1 MYDFNDTITAM
12 SSASAG
18 GKAAVKTI
26 IRISGTDTFKAIE
39 EIFITKQGVKR
50 GGITRGS
57 IRIDENFEVDA
68 LLYTF
73 TGPRSYTGEDLA
85 ELHVFAAEAVVEL
98 ILGKLNEK
106 IRLAGPGEF
115 TLRAY
120 LNGKVDLSQAE
131 AVAEIVASSNKFQLA
146 AAEKLLAGKLSKS
159 IEAVRRELLDILS
172 LLEAGMDFSGEDI
185 EFITREK
192 AAETVEGIRYK
203 LEGFLKS
210 SIRYEEMIDEPS
222 VGLAGAANAGKS
234 SLGNALLG
242 QDRSIVSK
250 HKATTRDV
258 LTGELEVENF
268 TCTLFDCAGLSFD
281 KDKSGVLDGLAQAAA
296 VEALNSAE
304 AVVFCV
310 DITKDDFSE
319 DTAIRE
325 LIRPKEVILAGTKS
339 DLLKKEQLREKRAEL
354 NQLFGTEIVLTSAV
368 SGAGLNKLREII
380 DKTIISLKNSAAET
394 DERLAITQR
403 HRRAVEEAVS
413 NLTEAENEIKA
424 DNDETAAMLIRASYQ
439 ELSGVE
445 REDINEEVLE
455 RIFSNFC
462 IGK

>member
-1 MYDFNDTITAM
+1 MYDFNDTITAI

-26 IRISGTDTFKAIE
+26 IRISGADTFSAIE
-39 EIFITKQGVKR
+39 EVFIAKEFVKR
-50 GGITRGS
+50 RGITRGN
-57 IRIDENFEVDA
+57 IRVDEGFEVGA
-68 LLYTF
+68 VLYTF
-73 TGPRSYTGEDLA
+73 AGPRSYTGQDLA
-85 ELHVFAAEAVVEL
+85 ELHVFAAEAVVER
-98 ILGKLNEK
+98 ILGKLNEE

-131 AVAEIVASSNKFQLA
+131 AVAEIVASSNKVQLA

-159 IEAVRRELLDILS
+159 IEAIRGELLDILS

-185 EFITREK
+185 EFVSKEK
-192 AAETVEGIRYK
+192 AVETVGRIRCR
-203 LEGFLKS
+203 LEGLLNS

-242 QDRSIVSK
+242 EDRSIVSE

-258 LTGELEVENF
+258 LTGELEIENF

-281 KDKSGVLDGLAQAAA
+281 KCKVGVLDGLAQAAA
-296 VEALNSAE
+296 IEALNSAE
-304 AVVFCV
+304 IVVFCV

-319 DTAIRE
+319 DTAIRG

-339 DLLKKEQLREKRAEL
+339 DLPEAERLGEKRVEL
-354 NQLFGTEIVLTSAV
+354 NQLFGTEVILTSAV
-368 SGAGLNKLREII
+368 SGAGLNKLREVI
-380 DKTIISLKNSAAET
+380 DKTIINLKSSAAET

-403 HRRAVEEAVS
+403 HRKAAEEAVS
-413 NLTEAENEIKA
+413 NLAEAENEIKA
-424 DNDETAAMLIRASYQ
+424 DNDETAAMFIRASYQ